1 MKIDLAKRTKRP
13 SRRPIVLPN
22 IAPSQAQA
30 GNLLVI
36 YLKVIAAWREGAAAI
51 VAEYERTLSRLQTD
65 SPSDTTAA
73 IDDLD
78 AQIRRLVL
86 ELTPELKRWALQVER
101 VHQGRWVGNIMSA
114 TSVDLSTVLSASD
127 MEDTIEAS
135 LNWNTALIRD
145 VSDET
150 RRRIAN
156 SVFAGFQR
164 RAAAAEIAKEISESI
179 SMARARARRIA
190 ADQTVKLGSRLNE
203 ARQEQA
209 GLTHFKWRHSGKAHP
224 RSWHLARNGQIYPW
238 ARSGIPASD
247 MPGVPPFCGCTAQGV
262 ITFEDEEEQVALQR
276 EP

>member
-13 SRRPIVLPN
+13 SKRPIVLPN
-22 IAPSQAQA
+22 IATTQVQA

-36 YLKVIAAWREGAAAI
+36 YLKVITAWREGVPALL
-51 VAEYERTLSRLQTD
+51 AEYERTLSQLQTD
-65 SPSDTTAA
+65 SASDTTAA

-86 ELTPELKRWALQVER
+86 QLTPDLKRWALQVER
-101 VHQGRWVGNIMSA
+101 VHQGRWVGNVLSA
-114 TSVDLSTVLSASD
+114 TSVDLSTILSTSD
-127 MEDTIEAS
+127 MADTIEAS

-156 SVFAGFQR
+156 AVFAGFQR
-164 RAAAAEIAKEISESI
+164 RASAAEIAKEISESVA
-179 SMARARARRIA
+179 MARARARRIA

-209 GLTHFKWRHSGKAHP
+209 GLTSFMWRHSGKAHP
-224 RSWHLARNGQIYPW
+224 RSWHRARDRKIYPW
-238 ARSGIPASD
+238 DGSGIPAND

-262 ITFEDEEEQVALQR
+262 ITFEDDE
-276 EP
+276 